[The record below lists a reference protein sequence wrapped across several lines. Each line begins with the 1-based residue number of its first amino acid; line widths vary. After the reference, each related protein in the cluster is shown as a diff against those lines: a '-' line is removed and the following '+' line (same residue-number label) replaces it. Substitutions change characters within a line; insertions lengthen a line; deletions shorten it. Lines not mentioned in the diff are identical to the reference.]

1 MFQLMLTFSLYLT
14 NIIST
19 AQIQSKNL
27 KSFLKNVKKKN
38 LKKLG
43 LPPRLNSKVKQLFNR
58 VKLQGA
64 SCFIYIPFLLF
75 FFFFDTHS
83 TKIFKSAVFKSAFF
97 NLFLPPSLAPSL
109 PRSLPP
115 SLPLADESPPIIAG
129 AGGPIIAQLAVNSI
143 VANRYIRCTHNKPMV
158 D

>member
-1 MFQLMLTFSLYLT
+1 
-14 NIIST
+14 
-19 AQIQSKNL
+19 
-27 KSFLKNVKKKN
+27 LKNVKKKFF
-38 LKKLG
+38 KKLG
-43 LPPRLNSKVKQLFNR
+43 LHPRLNSKVKQLFNR

-64 SCFIYIPFLLF
+64 SCFIYIPFLFF

-97 NLFLPPSLAPSL
+97 NLFLPPSLA
-109 PRSLPP
+109 
-115 SLPLADESPPIIAG
+115 LADESPPIIAG